1 LISHGR
7 LFVLLLFFPFCVSPF
22 PAGKTLVAKAIA
34 NESGASFLSIKGPEL
49 LNQYV
54 GQSERAVRKVFQRA
68 RASAPCGQMR
78 CNTHKSGWSATGR
91 PICPEKI
98 EADEQPVGARMRTAR
113 CLLTSSLSYLVASCC
128 CCLLLLLSVIF
139 FDELDALVPKRGG
152 GGPGGDGG
160 SQVSERVV
168 NQLLTEMDGLEER
181 RFVFVIAAT
190 NRPDI
195 IDPAM
200 LRPGRLDKLL
210 YVKLPSAGERAA
222 ILRKHLRRTP
232 LSSEVDVVALAND
245 ARGEGFSGAD
255 IAALCREATLQALR
269 EAQQKQRAEMASR
282 GVQAQMP
289 GWASMASKTPA
300 PTAAASAGAASSSGN
315 SAPSAPLP
323 VLVNMAHFDF
333 AFGKVF
339 PSVSHASRLKYDK
352 MHRMLCRARSTLSN
366 DAPGATAAATGKN
379 KDAIAIAEEEEE
391 EEGNGGA
398 AAGGAP
404 LPLRSASSSPLLQQA
419 QAHSSAGGAMPP
431 PLPKLPHAAAAAS
444 ASPFANPA
452 AHSGTILGS
461 LTASSTR
468 PPTAGSNIMDLH

>member
-1 LISHGR
+1 
-7 LFVLLLFFPFCVSPF
+7 
-22 PAGKTLVAKAIA
+22 
-34 NESGASFLSIKGPEL
+34 
-49 LNQYV
+49 
-54 GQSERAVRKVFQRA
+54 
-68 RASAPCGQMR
+68 M
-78 CNTHKSGWSATGR
+78 
-91 PICPEKI
+91 
-98 EADEQPVGARMRTAR
+98 
-113 CLLTSSLSYLVASCC
+113 
-128 CCLLLLLSVIF
+128 IF

-232 LSSEVDVVALAND
+232 LSNDVDVTALAQD

-269 EAQQKQRAEMASR
+269 EAQQKQRADLASR
-282 GVQAQMP
+282 GVQAHLP
-289 GWASMASKTPA
+289 GWASMANKVPLSGAAAGGPSSSPSGPGA
-300 PTAAASAGAASSSGN
+300 PTATA
-315 SAPSAPLP
+315 SAPLP
-323 VLVNMAHFDF
+323 VLVSMAHFDF

-366 DAPGATAAATGKN
+366 DAPGATANAAGKN
-379 KDAIAIAEEEEE
+379 QDAGAIAEEEEG
-391 EEGNGGA
+391 EEGNAGA
-398 AAGGAP
+398 AAGGAT
-404 LPLRSASSSPLLQQA
+404 LQLRSASSSPLLHQA
-419 QAHSSAGGAMPP
+419 QAHPSAGGAMPP
-431 PLPKLPHAAAAAS
+431 PLPKLPFAATPVAS
-444 ASPFANPA
+444 ASIPA
-452 AHSGTILGS
+452 AHSSTILGS
-461 LTASSTR
+461 MSAG
-468 PPTAGSNIMDLH
+468 GSNHSMDLH